1 MRNITKRIFL
11 NALTCPTLGWL
22 MRQDQIP
29 NPITA
34 AARFQIE
41 QGIEI
46 GKRARALC
54 PTGHLIATHNFNS
67 AVAATQNLMTHPN
80 TQTLFEPAFHTDDFA
95 ARADILKRKSDSWHL
110 TEVKSS
116 TNDKTDFIDDMAY
129 TAMVI
134 ERSGFNISGV
144 SLLLISKEFRLGMEP
159 ENLFVEIDHTDAVK
173 VRIDDFKPVCTEFE
187 ELTRMP
193 EKPDPELRFACRGC
207 DMFKDCT
214 GQGIGNHIF
223 DLPRLNHARF
233 NELTDSGIVCIEDIP
248 SGFSL
253 TVNQAR
259 VKDCVQLKKPLVED
273 RLKPDLEA
281 VSWPAYYLDFET
293 VMTTIP
299 LYPDLAPYAQLPTQ
313 YSIHKCSESGHVIAH
328 SEYLADLDRDCR
340 HELAEH
346 LLGDLK
352 GEGSIIVYTS
362 FEKTIINSL
371 ARLYPDLAANLN
383 LLIDRLV
390 DLEAIIRKNF
400 YHPGF
405 HGSTSIKRTLPVL
418 VPDMSYEGLEIGDG
432 YTAMAVFALMALGK
446 YEDSEAETLKKQL
459 LEYCKQDT
467 LAMVKLHEQLLEYV

>member
-1 MRNITKRIFL
+1 
-11 NALTCPTLGWL
+11 
-22 MRQDQIP
+22 MRQNQIP

-41 QGIEI
+41 QGLEI
-46 GKRARALC
+46 GRRARALYA
-54 PTGHLIATHNFNS
+54 TGRLIATHDFNS
-67 AVAATQNLMTHPN
+67 AVTETQNLMTHPN
-80 TQTLFEPAFHTDDFA
+80 TQTLFEPAFLTDDFA
-95 ARADILKRKSDSWHL
+95 TRADILKRKSDSWHM
-110 TEVKSS
+110 TEVKAS
-116 TNDKTDFIDDMAY
+116 TNDKQEFIDDMAY

-134 ERSGFNISGV
+134 ERSGFNISEI
-144 SLLLISKEFRLGMEP
+144 SLLLISKDFRLGMSP
-159 ENLFVEIDHTDAVK
+159 ENLFVELNHTEEVK
-173 VRIDDFKPVCTEFE
+173 ARIEDFKTVCTELE
-187 ELTRMP
+187 ELTRTP
-193 EKPDPELRFACRGC
+193 EKPGPELRFECRGC

-214 GQGIGNHIF
+214 GKGIGNHIF
-223 DLPRLNHARF
+223 DLPRLNQARF
-233 NELTDSGIVCIEDIP
+233 DELTDSGIVCIEDIP

-293 VMTTIP
+293 VMTAIP
-299 LYPDLAPYAQLPTQ
+299 LYSNLAPYAQLPTQ
-313 YSIHKCSESGHVIAH
+313 YSIHKCSEPGHVIAH
-328 SEYLADLDRDCR
+328 SEYLADPDRDCR

-371 ARLYPDLAANLN
+371 ARVYPDIAADLS
-383 LLIDRLV
+383 LLIGRLV

-405 HGSTSIKRTLPVL
+405 HGRTSIKRTLPVL
-418 VPDMSYEGLEIGDG
+418 VPGMSYDVLDIGDG
-432 YTAMAVFALMALGK
+432 YTAIAVFALLALGK

-459 LEYCKQDT
+459 QEYCKQDT
-467 LAMVKLHEQLLEYV
+467 LAMVTLHEQLLEYV